1 MLKFY
6 LHSLSLSIPIYTKFV
21 FYTVWSII
29 RVYIVCT
36 LPLTT
41 HTHTQNTHTHSLSH
55 TQAGYCRTKLNTL
68 VDFPITSLDMTPF
81 LATRT
86 SRPSSATL
94 ERKNRILGNSSRSS
108 RTLPSKSVHFEDDV
122 KSNKGV
128 NRSASSKQSSASS
141 SSSKFHLPWKKS
153 KKSSKENK
161 QPSSRSST
169 KSPDSSSFAPSVC
182 DSPVSIRSAPSAIG
196 HSVLQSPTHR
206 GGRPRSP
213 LSQSPY
219 GSPHH
224 KGSSGGH
231 GAMSGHHPHHLGFQA
246 FDQTRLDNV
255 YDLYAV
261 CNHLGSMSR
270 GHYTAYCKNPA
281 DGNWYTFD
289 DQLVQPISEEQLVT
303 SGAYMLFYVRQSL
316 LVQSPLSGSD
326 SSTSSS
332 SSNHWIYHIPQFRLD
347 LGSLGS
353 DGSAQSSNINVNEQ
367 KANTLPRQRLNSAN
381 SAVSAPPVTGIRGIS
396 PQGSSHDGSDVFSPP
411 VHQNMDAHSAVS
423 LPPYQSQ
430 SQSYTHHTP
439 QYQQQSTQHHPQY
452 NRYTSYPTSAVA
464 TPKTPIMSVTSP
476 TSLRQGPYGGRG
488 YASMRAGKSH
498 HSSPPPDMESSLRR
512 GASFHTPRGHHHHHQ
527 NHPQHQYQQTYQ
539 YHQPHNQLQRTMTD
553 SGERPYY
560 PPPPN
565 PNFPPTQGVVAPS
578 RSIPNMP
585 SETGSPQPGG
595 GYHFQFPLHQTPVMP
610 SRSIP
615 NMPAEMTPRPAA
627 ARSFSEDP
635 SKPVGGIAHGQ
646 FFMTPQPRRNNI
658 ISGNTLFGTPTH
670 QVSHSGTESCV

>member
-1 MLKFY
+1 
-6 LHSLSLSIPIYTKFV
+6 
-21 FYTVWSII
+21 
-29 RVYIVCT
+29 
-36 LPLTT
+36 
-41 HTHTQNTHTHSLSH
+41 
-55 TQAGYCRTKLNTL
+55 
-68 VDFPITSLDMTPF
+68 MTPF
-81 LATRT
+81 LATRST

-122 KSNKGV
+122 KTNKGV
-128 NRSASSKQSSASS
+128 NRSASSKDHSASS
-141 SSSKFHLPWKKS
+141 SSASSKFHLPWKKS
-153 KKSSKENK
+153 KKSSKENR

-169 KSPDSSSFAPSVC
+169 KSPDSSFAPSVC

-196 HSVLQSPTHR
+196 HSVFQSPTHQ

-219 GSPHH
+219 SSPHH
-224 KGSSGGH
+224 KGGAGGGR
-231 GAMSGHHPHHLGFQA
+231 GAMSGGHHHPNHIGFQP

-270 GHYTAYCKNPA
+270 GHYTAYCRNPA

-289 DQLVQPISEEQLVT
+289 DQLVQPISEEQLMT

-367 KANTLPRQRLNSAN
+367 KANTLPRQRINSAN

-411 VHQNMDAHSAVS
+411 VHQNVDAHSAVS
-423 LPPYQSQ
+423 LPPYQPQDGGYYSHLTPRQ
-430 SQSYTHHTP
+430 HQPQQTHT
-439 QYQQQSTQHHPQY
+439 QQPPQY
-452 NRYTSYPTSAVA
+452 NRYTSYPANASSYG
-464 TPKTPIMSVTSP
+464 PKTPPTVTSVTSP
-476 TSLRQGPYGGRG
+476 TSLRQGPYGGRE
-488 YASMRAGKSH
+488 YASMRAGKFH
-498 HSSPPPDMESSLRR
+498 HSSPPPDAESSLRR
-512 GASFHTPRGHHHHHQ
+512 GASFHTPRGHHHHLH
-527 NHPQHQYQQTYQ
+527 HPPQHQQQQNYQ
-539 YHQPHNQLQRTMTD
+539 YHQPHGQLQRTMTD
-553 SGERPYY
+553 SGEKYYY

-565 PNFPPTQGVVAPS
+565 PNFPPTQGIVAPS

-585 SETGSPQPGG
+585 SETASPPPGTG
-595 GYHFQFPLHQTPVMP
+595 GYHFQFPPHQTPVMP

-615 NMPAEMTPRPAA
+615 NMPAEMTPSGGRPTA

-635 SKPVGGIAHGQ
+635 SKPVGIPNGQ
-646 FFMTPQPRRNNI
+646 FFMTPQPRRNNVI
-658 ISGNTLFGTPTH
+658 NTSYGTPSH
-670 QVSHSGTESCV
+670 QISHSGNESCV

>member
-1 MLKFY
+1 
-6 LHSLSLSIPIYTKFV
+6 
-21 FYTVWSII
+21 
-29 RVYIVCT
+29 
-36 LPLTT
+36 
-41 HTHTQNTHTHSLSH
+41 
-55 TQAGYCRTKLNTL
+55 
-68 VDFPITSLDMTPF
+68 MTPF
-81 LATRT
+81 LAPRT

-108 RTLPSKSVHFEDDV
+108 RTLPSKSVHFEDDF
-122 KSNKGV
+122 KSNKSV
-128 NRSASSKQSSASS
+128 NRSTSSKDHTASS
-141 SSSKFHLPWKKS
+141 STSSKFHLPWKKS
-153 KKSSKENK
+153 KKASKESK

-169 KSPDSSSFAPSVC
+169 KSPDSNFSPSVC
-182 DSPVSIRSAPSAIG
+182 DSPMSTRSAPSAIG
-196 HSVLQSPTHR
+196 HSVFQSPTHR

-213 LSQSPY
+213 LSQSPHS
-219 GSPHH
+219 SPHH
-224 KGSSGGH
+224 KGGGGGAGGLGGISGGH
-231 GAMSGHHPHHLGFQA
+231 PPHHLGFQS

-255 YDLYAV
+255 YDLYAI

-270 GHYTAYCKNPA
+270 GHYTAYCRNPA

-289 DQLVQPISEEQLVT
+289 DQLVQPISEEQLIT

-326 SSTSSS
+326 SSTSSGGS

-353 DGSAQSSNINVNEQ
+353 DGSTQSSNVNVNMNEP

-396 PQGSSHDGSDVFSPP
+396 PLASSSHDGSDVFSPP
-411 VHQNMDAHSAVS
+411 VGQNVDAHSAVS
-423 LPPYQSQ
+423 LPPYQPQDGGYYS
-430 SQSYTHHTP
+430 HLTP
-439 QYQQQSTQHHPQY
+439 QKHQQQQPPSQNHPQF
-452 NRYTSYPTSAVA
+452 NRYTSYPASAAVP
-464 TPKTPIMSVTSP
+464 TNYGPKTPPTATATTPSVISP

-488 YASMRAGKSH
+488 YASMRATKSH

-512 GASFHTPRGHHHHHQ
+512 GASFHSPRGHHHHHQ
-527 NHPQHQYQQTYQ
+527 HHHPQQPPQQNYQ
-539 YHQPHNQLQRTMTD
+539 YHQPRSQLHRTMTD
-553 SGERPYY
+553 SGERNYY

-585 SETGSPQPGG
+585 SETSSPPPGVG
-595 GYHFQFPLHQTPVMP
+595 GYHFQFPPHQTPVMP

-615 NMPAEMTPRPAA
+615 NMPAEMTPGGGGGRPAA

-635 SKPVGGIAHGQ
+635 SKAMGGVPNGQ
-646 FFMTPQPRRNNI
+646 FFMTPQPRRNNNM
-658 ISGNTLFGTPTH
+658 SFGTPSH
-670 QVSHSGTESCV
+670 QMSHSGTESCV

>member
-1 MLKFY
+1 MLFITNY
-6 LHSLSLSIPIYTKFV
+6 SLCFSLSLFP
-21 FYTVWSII
+21 
-29 RVYIVCT
+29 
-36 LPLTT
+36 PP
-41 HTHTQNTHTHSLSH
+41 SLSLPPPTPSPPLSLPSSLPPSH
-55 TQAGYCRTKLNTL
+55 SQAGYCRTKLNTL
-68 VDFPITSLDMTPF
+68 VNFPITGLDMTPF

-122 KSNKGV
+122 KTNKGV
-128 NRSASSKQSSASS
+128 NRSASSKEHSGLSS

-153 KKSSKENK
+153 KKASKESK

-169 KSPDSSSFAPSVC
+169 KSPDSSCAPSVC

-196 HSVLQSPTHR
+196 HSVFQSPTHR

-224 KGSSGGH
+224 KGGGGGH
-231 GAMSGHHPHHLGFQA
+231 GAMPEGHHPHHLGFQP

-270 GHYTAYCKNPA
+270 GHYTAYCRNPA

-353 DGSAQSSNINVNEQ
+353 DGSAQSSNINMNEP

-411 VHQNMDAHSAVS
+411 VHQNIDAHSAVS
-423 LPPYQSQ
+423 LPPYQ
-430 SQSYTHHTP
+430 P
-439 QYQQQSTQHHPQY
+439 QDGGYYSRLSPLQHQQQQSHHPQY
-452 NRYTSYPTSAVA
+452 NRYTSYPTNAVPSHG
-464 TPKTPIMSVTSP
+464 PKTPTTSVTSP

-512 GASFHTPRGHHHHHQ
+512 GASFHTPRGHHHHHPQQQQQ
-527 NHPQHQYQQTYQ
+527 NYQ
-539 YHQPHNQLQRTMTD
+539 YHQPHSQLQRTMTD
-553 SGERPYY
+553 SVERYYY

-585 SETGSPQPGG
+585 SEAASPPPGSG
-595 GYHFQFPLHQTPVMP
+595 GYHFQFPPHQTPVIP

-627 ARSFSEDP
+627 RSFSEDP
-635 SKPVGGIAHGQ
+635 SKPVGVPNGQ
-646 FFMTPQPRRNNI
+646 YFMTPQPRRNNVI
-658 ISGNTLFGTPTH
+658 KTSFGTPSH